1 MLQEI
6 MSNLS
11 VLSIMI
17 VIISFL
23 LVYVIIPNIHRIIKV
38 RNLND
43 QPNNRS
49 SHFCPTPTMAGV
61 AFYFTIM
68 ISLFFIKHFDI
79 ENIGNN
85 LIAAITIVFIIGLK
99 DDLVVTSPR
108 DKLTME
114 TIAIIFLLLSN
125 SMHVKTLNGFLGIYE
140 LPELLEYCGIIFIL
154 LTIINAFNFI
164 DGIDGLAST
173 IAIVIFSVFSLIFY
187 ASDLH
192 FYFLISLSVIG
203 MLLAYLYYNFSTTQK
218 IFMGDTGSLL
228 IGFFIGF
235 CTLKFLSM
243 DTSLLSNFTFKAEN
257 KLVIVFAVLFMPLF
271 DMFRVIGLR
280 MMEGKSPF
288 KADRNHIH
296 HILIDS
302 GLSHFKV
309 AMTLG
314 FLNYVII
321 IITLWLSSFL
331 DSFQMSVFLIFL
343 YVIMLLFFSLLK
355 ELTMY
360 SIGEIFIIKFNYFL
374 LNKNEKSEL

>member
-360 SIGEIFIIKFNYFL
+360 SLGEIFIIKFNYFL

>member
-1 MLQEI
+1 MLKEI
-6 MSNLS
+6 MSNLLVS
-11 VLSIMI
+11 SIVI

-23 LVYVIIPNIHRIIKV
+23 LVYVIVPKIYCIIKF
-38 RNLND
+38 RKLSD
-43 QPNNRS
+43 QPNYRS
-49 SHFCPTPTMAGV
+49 SHFCPIPTMAGV
-61 AFYFTIM
+61 AFYITIVM
-68 ISLFFIKHFDI
+68 TLFFIKQFDA
-79 ENIGNN
+79 ENIGIN
-85 LIAAITIVFIIGLK
+85 LIAATTIVFIIGLK
-99 DDLVVTSPR
+99 DDLIVTSPR

-114 TIAIIFLLLSN
+114 TIAIIFLLVSN
-125 SMHVKTLNGFLGIYE
+125 SMHVKTLNGFLGIHE

-187 ASDLH
+187 ACNLH
-192 FYFLISLSVIG
+192 FYFLISLSLIG

-257 KLVIVFAVLFMPLF
+257 KLIIVLAVLFMPLF
-271 DMFRVIGLR
+271 DLCRVIGLR
-280 MMEGKSPF
+280 MMEGKNPF

-302 GLSHFKV
+302 GLTHFKV

-331 DSFQMSVFLIFL
+331 DSFQMSVFFMFL
-343 YVIMLLFFSLLK
+343 NVLMLLFFSLLK
-355 ELTMY
+355 DLTLY
-360 SIGEIFIIKFNYFL
+360 NVAEIFISKFNYFL
-374 LNKNEKSEL
+374 LNKKQKSEL

>member
-114 TIAIIFLLLSN
+114 TIAIIFLLASN

-140 LPELLEYCGIIFIL
+140 LPEILEYCGIIFIL

-360 SIGEIFIIKFNYFL
+360 SVGEIFISKFNYFL

>member
-360 SIGEIFIIKFNYFL
+360 SVGEIFIIKFNYFL

>member
-360 SIGEIFIIKFNYFL
+360 SVGEIFISKFNYFL
-374 LNKNEKSEL
+374 LNKNEKS

>member
-114 TIAIIFLLLSN
+114 TIAIIFLLVSN

-271 DMFRVIGLR
+271 DMCRVIGLR

-360 SIGEIFIIKFNYFL
+360 SVGEIFISKFNCFL

>member
-140 LPELLEYCGIIFIL
+140 LP
-154 LTIINAFNFI
+154 
-164 DGIDGLAST
+164 
-173 IAIVIFSVFSLIFY
+173 
-187 ASDLH
+187 
-192 FYFLISLSVIG
+192 
-203 MLLAYLYYNFSTTQK
+203 
-218 IFMGDTGSLL
+218 
-228 IGFFIGF
+228 
-235 CTLKFLSM
+235 
-243 DTSLLSNFTFKAEN
+243 
-257 KLVIVFAVLFMPLF
+257 
-271 DMFRVIGLR
+271 
-280 MMEGKSPF
+280 
-288 KADRNHIH
+288 
-296 HILIDS
+296 
-302 GLSHFKV
+302 
-309 AMTLG
+309 
-314 FLNYVII
+314 
-321 IITLWLSSFL
+321 
-331 DSFQMSVFLIFL
+331 
-343 YVIMLLFFSLLK
+343 
-355 ELTMY
+355 
-360 SIGEIFIIKFNYFL
+360 
-374 LNKNEKSEL
+374 

>member
-187 ASDLH
+187 ASNLH

-257 KLVIVFAVLFMPLF
+257 KLIIVFAVLFMPLF

-321 IITLWLSSFL
+321 IMTLWFSSFL

-343 YVIMLLFFSLLK
+343 YVVMLLFFSLLK

-360 SIGEIFIIKFNYFL
+360 SVGEIFISKFNYFL

>member
-360 SIGEIFIIKFNYFL
+360 SVGEIFISKFNYFL

>member
-1 MLQEI
+1 MLKEI

-23 LVYVIIPNIHRIIKV
+23 LVYVIIPNIHRIIKI

-68 ISLFFIKHFDI
+68 MALFFIKHFDI

-108 DKLTME
+108 NKLTME
-114 TIAIIFLLLSN
+114 TIAIIFLLVSN

-187 ASDLH
+187 ASNLH

-257 KLVIVFAVLFMPLF
+257 KLIIVFAVLFMPLF

-321 IITLWLSSFL
+321 IITLWFSSFL

-343 YVIMLLFFSLLK
+343 YVVMLLFFSLLK

-360 SIGEIFIIKFNYFL
+360 SVGEIFISKFNYFL

>member
-85 LIAAITIVFIIGLK
+85 LITAITIVFIIGLK

-360 SIGEIFIIKFNYFL
+360 SVGEIFIIKFNYFL

>member
-257 KLVIVFAVLFMPLF
+257 KLIIVFAVLFMPLF

-321 IITLWLSSFL
+321 IMTLWFSSFL

-343 YVIMLLFFSLLK
+343 YVVMLLFFSLLK

-360 SIGEIFIIKFNYFL
+360 SVGEIFISKFNYFL